1 MKKNGYLVFLCLG
14 FCLLAGGIWGTVS
27 LLEAF
32 GEYLRATGV
41 VERVHKERV
50 YRPRRTRTVL
60 RVDIYYDTERYGLL
74 SLTPEFYLPFVMD
87 EGDKLTVLYHPDRPR
102 DVRLPL
108 PEGLLYGLLLL
119 FGAICVWIGWKL
131 RPSAGKH
138 AT

>member
-87 EGDKLTVLYHPDRPR
+87 EGDSIIPTVRATFAFRCPR
-102 DVRLPL
+102 DCSTVCSCCL
-108 PEGLLYGLLLL
+108 GQYAYGL
-119 FGAICVWIGWKL
+119 
-131 RPSAGKH
+131 AGS
-138 AT
+138 